1 MELPHISNY
10 RGNTAGLQGNPAANH
25 PLDQVSQ

>member
-10 RGNTAGLQGNPAANH
+10 WANTAVLQGNPAANH